1 MALGNFAK
9 LFDFSLLT
17 VNQLVTLAAVVLFAI
32 IGIIHYIRQH
42 HDDKIRIRLL
52 YSFFIWTDLLTMLF
66 LVLQPQHYDFLI
78 RILVINTAPLLAHFV
93 ALTHTK
99 LTNIAFF
106 VIVTIILFVT
116 GFNLWT

>member
-1 MALGNFAK
+1 
-9 LFDFSLLT
+9 
-17 VNQLVTLAAVVLFAI
+17 
-32 IGIIHYIRQH
+32 
-42 HDDKIRIRLL
+42 
-52 YSFFIWTDLLTMLF
+52 
-66 LVLQPQHYDFLI
+66 
-78 RILVINTAPLLAHFV
+78 VINTAPLLAHFV